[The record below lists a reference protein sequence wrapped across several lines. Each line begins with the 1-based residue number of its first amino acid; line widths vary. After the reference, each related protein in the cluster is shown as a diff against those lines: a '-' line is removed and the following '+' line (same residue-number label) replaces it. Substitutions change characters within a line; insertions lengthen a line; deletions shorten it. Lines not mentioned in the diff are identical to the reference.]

1 MSLYADYLNEL
12 GVRKIHEN
20 DQGFITYRITG
31 EECYIIDIYIIP
43 EARKAGVASGLADY
57 VAELAKATKCTYLL
71 GSVDL
76 ASKKRTESLKVLLAY
91 GFKLAKCDE
100 HSLFLTKDL

>member
-1 MSLYADYLNEL
+1 MYADYLNEL
-12 GVRKIHEN
+12 GVRQIIET
-20 DQGFITYRITG
+20 DVGFITYRVSG
-31 EECYIIDIYIIP
+31 NECYIIDIYVAP
-43 EARKAGVASGLADY
+43 DKRKVHAASELADY
-57 VAELAKATKCTYLL
+57 VSEQAKKSGCTYLL

-76 ASKKRTESLKVLLAY
+76 ASKRKTESLKVLLAY